1 MSQTIL
7 LVEDDDKLATLVAEF
22 LENNDYQVQIEGNG
36 SNAIDIIIEQQP
48 RAVILDVMLPGA
60 DGLTVC
66 RTVRPHYS
74 GPILMLTA
82 MSDDIDEVAGLETGA
97 DDYLAKP
104 VKSRVLLAHL
114 RALLR
119 RIEIKETD
127 AHHGDYVHAGSVK
140 INPQNRTVMCGNE
153 IIHLTTAE
161 YNLLWLLAERSG
173 EVVSRE
179 ELHQKT
185 FRLEYDGTDR
195 SIDLRI
201 SRLRKKLGDDPK
213 LPYIIK
219 TIRGEGYLLTK

>member
-1 MSQTIL
+1 MSKTIL
-7 LVEDDDKLATLVAEF
+7 LVEDDEKLANLIGEF
-22 LENNDYQVQIEGNG
+22 LTNNDFQVKIIGNG
-36 SNAIDIIIEQQP
+36 SEAINYITEEPP

-66 RTVRPHYS
+66 RTIRPTYN

-119 RIEIKETD
+119 RIEINETATVD
-127 AHHGDYVHAGSVK
+127 DNLIYSGK
-140 INPQNRTVMCGNE
+140 ITINPQNRSVQCDDKT
-153 IIHLTTAE
+153 IHLTTAE
-161 YNLLWLLAERSG
+161 YNLLWLLAEKSG
-173 EVVSRE
+173 EVISRD

-185 FRLEYDGTDR
+185 FRLEYDGSDR

-201 SRLRKKLGDDPK
+201 SRLRRKLGDDPK